1 MKGQNMNKT
10 ENKMYNFMIFF
21 ISQTVS
27 ELGTS
32 MTGFATV
39 IWMYSKSGQVMSA
52 SLLAICSTVPYL
64 IVSLL
69 GGATVDKMNKKKIM
83 LICDSIA
90 ATGSVFLLSCY
101 IFGALQLWVLCLVNV
116 INGFMNAFQNP
127 ASQVTVTLLVDK
139 KDYARIGGIQSTI
152 SALVGIFQPILA
164 TAILNML
171 GLQWILIIDLCT
183 FVFAFLALLFV
194 VQIPDEIPSDNQT
207 SFSEIWNGLKEG
219 IDFVVGNRP
228 ILMLLFMYCILEF
241 IGAISF
247 DGMFTPLLLART
259 NNNETIVGIVSSFM
273 ALGCIV
279 ASVLLSVIKQPQKKL
294 PLMYFGSYMCLIGI
308 TLFGMGRNLVWWCS
322 VVFIGCFGSP
332 IYHTYQTIIIREKV
346 DTSMQGRVFS
356 LQGMI
361 TQALTPLGFL
371 GGGMLADYIFEPFM
385 EKMSLSKNIIT
396 FLVGRQNGSGIGL
409 IFVLAGLTGIAALT
423 ILKCNPAIKQLDQ

>member
-1 MKGQNMNKT
+1 MNKT

-39 IWMYSKSGQVMSA
+39 IWMYSNSGQVMSS

-69 GGATVDKMNKKKIM
+69 GGVVVDKMNKKKIM

-90 ATGSVFLLSCY
+90 AAGSVILLGCY
-101 IFGALQLWVLCLVNV
+101 ILGYLQLWVLCLVNI
-116 INGFMNAFQNP
+116 INGFMSAFQNP
-127 ASQVTVTLLVDK
+127 ASQVTVTLLVEQ
-139 KDYARIGGIQSTI
+139 KDYARIGGIQSTMG
-152 SALVGIFQPILA
+152 ALVGIFQPILA
-164 TAILNML
+164 TTILNVL
-171 GLQWILIIDLCT
+171 GLQWILIVDLCT
-183 FVFAFLALLFV
+183 FVFAFLVLLFV
-194 VQIPDEIPSDNQT
+194 VQIPDEIASDSQS

-219 IDFVVGNRP
+219 IDFISGNRP
-228 ILMLLFMYCILEF
+228 ILMLLIMYCILEF

-273 ALGCIV
+273 AIGCRV
-279 ASVLLSVIKQPQKKL
+279 ASVILSMMEQPKKKL
-294 PLMYFGSYMCLIGI
+294 PIMYFGSYMCLIGI
-308 TLFGMGRNLVWWCS
+308 TLFGMGRSLVWWCI

-346 DTSMQGRVFS
+346 DASMQGRVFS

-371 GGGMLADYIFEPFM
+371 GGGMLADYIFEPLM
-385 EKMSLSKNIIT
+385 KKMFLGKNIIT
-396 FLVGRQNGSGIGL
+396 FFVGRQNGSGIGL
-409 IFVLAGLTGIAALT
+409 IFVIAGLVGIAALT
-423 ILKCNPAIKQLDQ
+423 ILKCNPAIKELEQ

>member
-1 MKGQNMNKT
+1 MNKT

-101 IFGALQLWVLCLVNV
+101 ILGALQLWVLCLVNV

-247 DGMFTPLLLART
+247 DGMFTPLLLALYSGKCT
-259 NNNETIVGIVSSFM
+259 VVSNKTATKKITINVFWQLYVFDWNYIVWN
-273 ALGCIV
+273 G
-279 ASVLLSVIKQPQKKL
+279 KKSC
-294 PLMYFGSYMCLIGI
+294 M
-308 TLFGMGRNLVWWCS
+308 
-322 VVFIGCFGSP
+322 VV
-332 IYHTYQTIIIREKV
+332 
-346 DTSMQGRVFS
+346 
-356 LQGMI
+356 
-361 TQALTPLGFL
+361 
-371 GGGMLADYIFEPFM
+371 
-385 EKMSLSKNIIT
+385 
-396 FLVGRQNGSGIGL
+396 
-409 IFVLAGLTGIAALT
+409 
-423 ILKCNPAIKQLDQ
+423 

>member
-1 MKGQNMNKT
+1 MNKT

-39 IWMYSKSGQVMSA
+39 IWMYSNSGQVMSS

-69 GGATVDKMNKKKIM
+69 GGVVVDKMNKKKIM

-90 ATGSVFLLSCY
+90 AAGSVILLGCY
-101 IFGALQLWVLCLVNV
+101 ILGYLQLWVLCLVNI

-127 ASQVTVTLLVDK
+127 ASQVTVALLVEQ
-139 KDYARIGGIQSTI
+139 KDYARIGGIQSTMG
-152 SALVGIFQPILA
+152 ALVGIFQPILA
-164 TAILNML
+164 TTILNVL
-171 GLQWILIIDLCT
+171 GLQWILIVDLCT
-183 FVFAFLALLFV
+183 FVFAFLVLLFV
-194 VQIPDEIPSDNQT
+194 VQIPDEIASDSQS

-219 IDFVVGNRP
+219 IDFISGNRP
-228 ILMLLFMYCILEF
+228 ILMLLIMYCILEF

-273 ALGCIV
+273 AIGCIV
-279 ASVLLSVIKQPQKKL
+279 ASVILSMMEQPKKKL
-294 PLMYFGSYMCLIGI
+294 PIMYFGSYMCLIGI
-308 TLFGMGRNLVWWCS
+308 TLFGMGRSLVWWCI

-346 DTSMQGRVFS
+346 DASMQGRVFS

-371 GGGMLADYIFEPFM
+371 GGGMLADYIFEPLM
-385 EKMSLSKNIIT
+385 KKMFLGKNIIT
-396 FLVGRQNGSGIGL
+396 FFVGRQNGSGIGL
-409 IFVLAGLTGIAALT
+409 IFVIAGLVGIAALT
-423 ILKCNPAIKQLDQ
+423 ILKCNPAIKELEQ

>member
-1 MKGQNMNKT
+1 MNKT

-39 IWMYSKSGQVMSA
+39 IWMYSNSGQVMSS

-69 GGATVDKMNKKKIM
+69 GGVVVDKMNKKKIM

-90 ATGSVFLLSCY
+90 AAGSVILLGCY
-101 IFGALQLWVLCLVNV
+101 ILGYLQLWVLCLVNI

-127 ASQVTVTLLVDK
+127 ASQVTVTLLVEQ
-139 KDYARIGGIQSTI
+139 KDYARIGGIQSTMG
-152 SALVGIFQPILA
+152 ALVGIFQPILA
-164 TAILNML
+164 TTILNVL
-171 GLQWILIIDLCT
+171 GLQWILIVDLCT
-183 FVFAFLALLFV
+183 FVFAFLVLLFV
-194 VQIPDEIPSDNQT
+194 VQIPDEIASDSQS

-219 IDFVVGNRP
+219 IDFISGNRP
-228 ILMLLFMYCILEF
+228 ILMLLIMYCILEF

-273 ALGCIV
+273 AIGCIV
-279 ASVLLSVIKQPQKKL
+279 ASVILSMMEQLKKKL
-294 PLMYFGSYMCLIGI
+294 PIMYFGSYMCLIGI
-308 TLFGMGRNLVWWCS
+308 TLFGMGRSLVWWCI

-346 DTSMQGRVFS
+346 DASMQGRVFS

-371 GGGMLADYIFEPFM
+371 GGGMLADYIFEPLM
-385 EKMSLSKNIIT
+385 KKMFLGKNIIT
-396 FLVGRQNGSGIGL
+396 FFVGRQNGSGIGL
-409 IFVLAGLTGIAALT
+409 IFVIAGLVGIAALT
-423 ILKCNPAIKQLDQ
+423 ILKCNPAIKELEQ

>member
-1 MKGQNMNKT
+1 MNKT

-39 IWMYSKSGQVMSA
+39 IWMYSNSGQVMSS

-69 GGATVDKMNKKKIM
+69 GGVVVDKMNKKKIM

-90 ATGSVFLLSCY
+90 AAGSVMLLGCY
-101 IFGALQLWVLCLVNV
+101 ILGYLQLWVLCLVNI

-127 ASQVTVTLLVDK
+127 ASQVAVTLLVEQ
-139 KDYARIGGIQSTI
+139 KDYARIGGIQSTMG
-152 SALVGIFQPILA
+152 ALVGIFQPILA
-164 TAILNML
+164 TTILNVL
-171 GLQWILIIDLCT
+171 GLQWILIVDLCT
-183 FVFAFLALLFV
+183 FVFAFLVLLFV
-194 VQIPDEIPSDNQT
+194 VQIPDEIASDSQS

-219 IDFVVGNRP
+219 IDFISGNRP
-228 ILMLLFMYCILEF
+228 ILMLLIMYCILEF

-273 ALGCIV
+273 AIGCIV
-279 ASVLLSVIKQPQKKL
+279 ASVILSMMEQPKKKL
-294 PLMYFGSYMCLIGI
+294 PIMYFGSYMCLIGI
-308 TLFGMGRNLVWWCS
+308 TLFGMGRSLVWWCI

-346 DTSMQGRVFS
+346 DASMQGRIFS

-371 GGGMLADYIFEPFM
+371 GGGMLADYIFEPLM
-385 EKMSLSKNIIT
+385 KKMFLGKNIIT
-396 FLVGRQNGSGIGL
+396 FFVGRQNGSGIGL
-409 IFVLAGLTGIAALT
+409 IFVIAGLVGIAALT
-423 ILKCNPAIKQLDQ
+423 ILKCNPAIKELEQ

>member
-1 MKGQNMNKT
+1 MNKT

-39 IWMYSKSGQVMSA
+39 IWMYSNSGQVMSS

-69 GGATVDKMNKKKIM
+69 GGVVVDKMNKKKIM

-90 ATGSVFLLSCY
+90 AAGSVILLGCY
-101 IFGALQLWVLCLVNV
+101 ILGYLQLWVLCLVNI

-127 ASQVTVTLLVDK
+127 ASQVTVTLLVEQ
-139 KDYARIGGIQSTI
+139 KDYARIGGIQSTMG
-152 SALVGIFQPILA
+152 ALVGIFQPILA
-164 TAILNML
+164 TTILNVL
-171 GLQWILIIDLCT
+171 GLQWILIVDLCT
-183 FVFAFLALLFV
+183 FVFAFLVLLFV
-194 VQIPDEIPSDNQT
+194 VQIPDEIASDSQS

-219 IDFVVGNRP
+219 IYFISGNRP
-228 ILMLLFMYCILEF
+228 ILMLLIMYCILEF

-273 ALGCIV
+273 AIGCIV
-279 ASVLLSVIKQPQKKL
+279 ASVILSMMEQPKKKL
-294 PLMYFGSYMCLIGI
+294 PIMYFGSYMCLIGI
-308 TLFGMGRNLVWWCS
+308 TLFGMGRNLVWWCI

-346 DTSMQGRVFS
+346 DASMQGRVFS

-371 GGGMLADYIFEPFM
+371 GGGMLADYIFEPLM
-385 EKMSLSKNIIT
+385 KKMFLGKNIIT
-396 FLVGRQNGSGIGL
+396 FFVGRQNGSGIGL
-409 IFVLAGLTGIAALT
+409 IFVIAGLVGIAALT
-423 ILKCNPAIKQLDQ
+423 ILKCNPAIKELEQ

>member
-1 MKGQNMNKT
+1 MNKT

-39 IWMYSKSGQVMSA
+39 IWMYSNSGQVMSS

-69 GGATVDKMNKKKIM
+69 GGVVVDKMNKKKIM

-90 ATGSVFLLSCY
+90 AAGSVMLLGCY
-101 IFGALQLWVLCLVNV
+101 ILGYLQLWVLCLVNI

-127 ASQVTVTLLVDK
+127 ASQVAVTLLVEQ
-139 KDYARIGGIQSTI
+139 KDYARIGGIQSTMG
-152 SALVGIFQPILA
+152 ALVGIFQPILA
-164 TAILNML
+164 TTILNVL
-171 GLQWILIIDLCT
+171 GLQWILIVDLCT
-183 FVFAFLALLFV
+183 FVFAFLVLLFV
-194 VQIPDEIPSDNQT
+194 VQIPDEIASDSQS

-219 IDFVVGNRP
+219 IDFISGNRP
-228 ILMLLFMYCILEF
+228 ILMLLIMYCILEF

-273 ALGCIV
+273 AIGCIV
-279 ASVLLSVIKQPQKKL
+279 ASVILSMMEQPKKKL
-294 PLMYFGSYMCLIGI
+294 PIMYFGSYMCLIGI
-308 TLFGMGRNLVWWCS
+308 TLFGMGRSLVWWCI

-346 DTSMQGRVFS
+346 DASMQGRVFS

-371 GGGMLADYIFEPFM
+371 GGGMLADYIFEPLM
-385 EKMSLSKNIIT
+385 KKMFLGKNIIT
-396 FLVGRQNGSGIGL
+396 FFVGRQNGSGIGL
-409 IFVLAGLTGIAALT
+409 IFVIAGLVGIAALT
-423 ILKCNPAIKQLDQ
+423 ILKCNPAIKELEQ

>member
-1 MKGQNMNKT
+1 MNKT

-39 IWMYSKSGQVMSA
+39 IWMYYNSGQVMSS

-69 GGATVDKMNKKKIM
+69 GGVVVDKMNKKKIM

-90 ATGSVFLLSCY
+90 AAGSVILLGCY
-101 IFGALQLWVLCLVNV
+101 ILGYLQLWVLCLVNI

-127 ASQVTVTLLVDK
+127 ASQVTVTLLVEQ
-139 KDYARIGGIQSTI
+139 KDYARIGGIQSTMG
-152 SALVGIFQPILA
+152 ALVGIFQPILA
-164 TAILNML
+164 TTILNVL
-171 GLQWILIIDLCT
+171 GLQWILIVDLCT
-183 FVFAFLALLFV
+183 FVFAFLVLLFV
-194 VQIPDEIPSDNQT
+194 VQIPDEIASDSQS

-219 IDFVVGNRP
+219 IDFISGNRP
-228 ILMLLFMYCILEF
+228 ILMLLIMYCILEF

-273 ALGCIV
+273 AIGCIV
-279 ASVLLSVIKQPQKKL
+279 ASVILSMMEQPKKKL
-294 PLMYFGSYMCLIGI
+294 PIMYFGSYMCLIGI
-308 TLFGMGRNLVWWCS
+308 TLFGMGRSLVWWCI

-346 DTSMQGRVFS
+346 DASMQGRVFS

-371 GGGMLADYIFEPFM
+371 GGGMLADYIFEPLM
-385 EKMSLSKNIIT
+385 KKMFLGKNIIT
-396 FLVGRQNGSGIGL
+396 FFVGRQNGSGIGL
-409 IFVLAGLTGIAALT
+409 IFVIAGLVGIAALT
-423 ILKCNPAIKQLDQ
+423 ILKCNPAIKELEQ

>member
-1 MKGQNMNKT
+1 MNKT

-39 IWMYSKSGQVMSA
+39 IWMYSNSGQVMSS

-69 GGATVDKMNKKKIM
+69 GGVVVDKMNKKKIM

-90 ATGSVFLLSCY
+90 AAGSVILLGCY
-101 IFGALQLWVLCLVNV
+101 ILGYLQLWVLCLVNI

-127 ASQVTVTLLVDK
+127 ASQVTVTLLVEQ
-139 KDYARIGGIQSTI
+139 KDYARIGGIQSTMG
-152 SALVGIFQPILA
+152 ALVGIFQPILA
-164 TAILNML
+164 TTILNVL
-171 GLQWILIIDLCT
+171 GLQWILIVDLCT
-183 FVFAFLALLFV
+183 FVFAFLVLLFV
-194 VQIPDEIPSDNQT
+194 VQIPDEIASDSQS

-219 IDFVVGNRP
+219 IDFISGNRP
-228 ILMLLFMYCILEF
+228 ILMLLIMYCILEF

-273 ALGCIV
+273 AIGCIV
-279 ASVLLSVIKQPQKKL
+279 ASVILSMMEQPKKKL
-294 PLMYFGSYMCLIGI
+294 PIMYFGSYMCLIGI
-308 TLFGMGRNLVWWCS
+308 TLFGMGRSLVWWCI

-346 DTSMQGRVFS
+346 DASMQGRVFS

-371 GGGMLADYIFEPFM
+371 GGGMLADYIFEPLM
-385 EKMSLSKNIIT
+385 KKMFFGKNIIT
-396 FLVGRQNGSGIGL
+396 FFVGRQNGSGIGL
-409 IFVLAGLTGIAALT
+409 IFVIAGLVGIAALT
-423 ILKCNPAIKQLDQ
+423 ILKCNPAIKELEQ

>member
-1 MKGQNMNKT
+1 MNKT

-21 ISQTVS
+21 ISQTIS

-39 IWMYSKSGQVMSA
+39 IWMYSNSGQVMSS

-69 GGATVDKMNKKKIM
+69 GGVVVDKMNKKKIM

-90 ATGSVFLLSCY
+90 AAGSVILFGCY
-101 IFGALQLWVLCLVNV
+101 ILGYLQLWVLCLVNI

-127 ASQVTVTLLVDK
+127 ASQVTVTLLVEQ
-139 KDYARIGGIQSTI
+139 KDYARIGGIQSTMG
-152 SALVGIFQPILA
+152 ALVGIFQPILA
-164 TAILNML
+164 TTILNVL
-171 GLQWILIIDLCT
+171 GFQWILIVDLCT
-183 FVFAFLALLFV
+183 FVFAFLVLLFV
-194 VQIPDEIPSDNQT
+194 VQIPDEIASDSQS

-219 IDFVVGNRP
+219 IDFISGNRP
-228 ILMLLFMYCILEF
+228 ILMLLIMYCILEF

-273 ALGCIV
+273 AIGCIV
-279 ASVLLSVIKQPQKKL
+279 ASVILSMMEQPKKKL
-294 PLMYFGSYMCLIGI
+294 PIMYFGSYMCLIGI
-308 TLFGMGRNLVWWCS
+308 TLFGMGRSLVWWCI

-346 DTSMQGRVFS
+346 DASMQGRVFS

-371 GGGMLADYIFEPFM
+371 GGGMLADYIFEPLM
-385 EKMSLSKNIIT
+385 KKMFLGKNIIT
-396 FLVGRQNGSGIGL
+396 FFVGRQNGSGIGL
-409 IFVLAGLTGIAALT
+409 IFVIAGLVGIAALT
-423 ILKCNPAIKQLDQ
+423 ILKCNPAIKELEQ

>member
-1 MKGQNMNKT
+1 MNKT

-39 IWMYSKSGQVMSA
+39 IWMYSNSGQVMSS

-64 IVSLL
+64 IVCLL
-69 GGATVDKMNKKKIM
+69 GGVVVDKMNKKKIM

-90 ATGSVFLLSCY
+90 AAGSVILLGCY
-101 IFGALQLWVLCLVNV
+101 ILGYLQLWVLCLVNI

-127 ASQVTVTLLVDK
+127 ASQVTVTLLVEQ
-139 KDYARIGGIQSTI
+139 KDYARIGGIQSTMG
-152 SALVGIFQPILA
+152 ALVGIFQPILA
-164 TAILNML
+164 TTILNVL
-171 GLQWILIIDLCT
+171 GLQWILIVDLCT
-183 FVFAFLALLFV
+183 FVFAFLVLLFV
-194 VQIPDEIPSDNQT
+194 VQIPDEIASDSQS

-219 IDFVVGNRP
+219 IDFISGNRP
-228 ILMLLFMYCILEF
+228 ILMLLIMYCILEF

-273 ALGCIV
+273 AIGCIV
-279 ASVLLSVIKQPQKKL
+279 ASVILSMMEQPKKKL
-294 PLMYFGSYMCLIGI
+294 PIMYFGSYMCLIGI
-308 TLFGMGRNLVWWCS
+308 TLFGMGRSLVWWCI

-332 IYHTYQTIIIREKV
+332 IYHTYQTIIIREKI

-371 GGGMLADYIFEPFM
+371 GGGILADYVFEPFM
-385 EKMSLSKNIIT
+385 KKMYSKRNIIT

-409 IFVLAGLTGIAALT
+409 IFVLAGVTGIIVLT
-423 ILKCNPAIKQLDQ
+423 IMKCNPAIKQLDR

>member
-101 IFGALQLWVLCLVNV
+101 ILGALQLWVLCLVNV

-294 PLMYFGSYMCLIGI
+294 P
-308 TLFGMGRNLVWWCS
+308 
-322 VVFIGCFGSP
+322 
-332 IYHTYQTIIIREKV
+332 
-346 DTSMQGRVFS
+346 
-356 LQGMI
+356 
-361 TQALTPLGFL
+361 
-371 GGGMLADYIFEPFM
+371 
-385 EKMSLSKNIIT
+385 
-396 FLVGRQNGSGIGL
+396 
-409 IFVLAGLTGIAALT
+409 
-423 ILKCNPAIKQLDQ
+423 

>member
-1 MKGQNMNKT
+1 MNKT

-39 IWMYSKSGQVMSA
+39 IWMYSKSGQVMTA

-101 IFGALQLWVLCLVNV
+101 ILGALQLWVLCLVNV

-308 TLFGMGRNLVWWCS
+308 TLFGMGRNLVWWCI

-346 DTSMQGRVFS
+346 DTTMQGRVFS

-371 GGGMLADYIFEPFM
+371 MGGMLADYIFEPFM
-385 EKMSLSKNIIT
+385 KKMSLHKNMIT
-396 FLVGRQNGSGIGL
+396 FLVGRQSGSGIGL
-409 IFVLAGLTGIAALT
+409 IFVIAGVIGIVTLT
-423 ILKCNPAIKQLDQ
+423 IMKCNPAIKQLDQL

>member
-1 MKGQNMNKT
+1 MKRTGNKI
-10 ENKMYNFMIFF
+10 YNFMIFF

-39 IWMYSKSGQVMSA
+39 IWMYSNSGRVMSS

-69 GGATVDKMNKKKIM
+69 GGAVVDKTNKKKIM

-90 ATGSVFLLSCY
+90 AMGSVILLSCY
-101 IFGALQLWVLCLVNV
+101 IVGHLLLWVLCLVNV

-127 ASQVTVTLLVDK
+127 ASQVAVTLLVDK
-139 KDYARIGGIQSTI
+139 KDYAKIGGIQSTMG
-152 SALVGIFQPILA
+152 ALVGIFQPILA
-164 TAILNML
+164 TTILNVF

-183 FVFAFLALLFV
+183 FLLAFFALLFIV
-194 VQIPDEIPSDNQT
+194 EIPDEISLNDQT
-207 SFSEIWNGLKEG
+207 SFLEIWNGLKEG
-219 IDFVVGNRP
+219 IDFLADNRP
-228 ILMLLFMYCILEF
+228 VLMLLVMYCILEF

-247 DGMFTPLLLART
+247 DSMCTPLLLART
-259 NNNETIVGIVSSFM
+259 NNNGTIVGIVSSFM
-273 ALGCIV
+273 AIGCIV
-279 ASVLLSVIKQPQKKL
+279 ASVLLSIIKQQEKKL
-294 PLMYFGSYMCLIGI
+294 PLMYFGSYLCLLGI
-308 TLFGMGRNLVWWCS
+308 TLFGMGRNLVWWCI

-346 DTSMQGRVFS
+346 DTSVQGRVFS

-361 TQALTPLGFL
+361 TQALTPLGFF
-371 GGGMLADYIFEPFM
+371 GGGMLADYVFEPFIR
-385 EKMSLSKNIIT
+385 KMSSNRNIIT

-409 IFVLAGLTGIAALT
+409 IFVLAGLTGMIALT
-423 ILKCNPAIKQLDQ
+423 IMKCHPAIKQLDQ

>member
-1 MKGQNMNKT
+1 MNKT

-32 MTGFATV
+32 RTGFATV
-39 IWMYSKSGQVMSA
+39 IWMYSNSGQVMSS

-69 GGATVDKMNKKKIM
+69 GGVVVDKMNKKKIM

-90 ATGSVFLLSCY
+90 AAGSVILLGCY
-101 IFGALQLWVLCLVNV
+101 ILGYLQLWVLCLVNI

-127 ASQVTVTLLVDK
+127 ASQVTVTLLVEQ
-139 KDYARIGGIQSTI
+139 KDYARIGGIQSTMG
-152 SALVGIFQPILA
+152 ALVGIFQPILA
-164 TAILNML
+164 TTILNVL
-171 GLQWILIIDLCT
+171 GLQWILIVDLCT
-183 FVFAFLALLFV
+183 FVFAFLVLLFV
-194 VQIPDEIPSDNQT
+194 VQIPDEIASDSQS

-219 IDFVVGNRP
+219 IDFISGNRP
-228 ILMLLFMYCILEF
+228 ILMLLIMYCILEF

-273 ALGCIV
+273 AIGCIV
-279 ASVLLSVIKQPQKKL
+279 ASVILSMMEQPKKKL
-294 PLMYFGSYMCLIGI
+294 PIMYFGSYMCLIGI
-308 TLFGMGRNLVWWCS
+308 TLFGMGRSLVWWCI

-346 DTSMQGRVFS
+346 AASMQGRVFS

-371 GGGMLADYIFEPFM
+371 GGGMLADYIFEPLM
-385 EKMSLSKNIIT
+385 KKMFLGKNIIT
-396 FLVGRQNGSGIGL
+396 FFVGRQNGSGIGL
-409 IFVLAGLTGIAALT
+409 IFVIAGLVGIAALT
-423 ILKCNPAIKQLDQ
+423 ILKCNPAIKELEQ

>member
-1 MKGQNMNKT
+1 MNKT

-39 IWMYSKSGQVMSA
+39 IWMYSNSGQVMSS

-69 GGATVDKMNKKKIM
+69 GGVVVDKMNKKKIM

-90 ATGSVFLLSCY
+90 AAGSVILLGCY
-101 IFGALQLWVLCLVNV
+101 ILGYLQLWVLCLVNI

-127 ASQVTVTLLVDK
+127 ASQVTVTLLVEQ
-139 KDYARIGGIQSTI
+139 KDYARIGGIQSTMG
-152 SALVGIFQPILA
+152 ALVGIFQPILA
-164 TAILNML
+164 TTILNVL
-171 GLQWILIIDLCT
+171 GLQWILIVDLCT
-183 FVFAFLALLFV
+183 FVFAFLVLLFV
-194 VQIPDEIPSDNQT
+194 VQIPDEIAADSQS

-219 IDFVVGNRP
+219 IDFISGNRP
-228 ILMLLFMYCILEF
+228 ILMLLIMYCILEF

-273 ALGCIV
+273 AIGCIV
-279 ASVLLSVIKQPQKKL
+279 ASVILSMMEQPKKKL
-294 PLMYFGSYMCLIGI
+294 PIMYFGSYMCLIGI
-308 TLFGMGRNLVWWCS
+308 TLFGMGRSLVWWCI

-346 DTSMQGRVFS
+346 DASMQGRVFS

-371 GGGMLADYIFEPFM
+371 GGGMLADYIFEPLM
-385 EKMSLSKNIIT
+385 KKMFLGKNIIT
-396 FLVGRQNGSGIGL
+396 FFVGRQNGSGIGL
-409 IFVLAGLTGIAALT
+409 IFVIAGLVGIAALT
-423 ILKCNPAIKQLDQ
+423 ILKCNPAIKELEQ

>member
-1 MKGQNMNKT
+1 MNKT

-39 IWMYSKSGQVMSA
+39 IWMYSNSGQVMSS
-52 SLLAICSTVPYL
+52 SLLAICNTVPYL

-69 GGATVDKMNKKKIM
+69 GGVVVDKMNKKKIM

-90 ATGSVFLLSCY
+90 AAGSVMLLGCY
-101 IFGALQLWVLCLVNV
+101 ILGYLQLWVLCLVNI

-127 ASQVTVTLLVDK
+127 ASQVAVTLLVEQ
-139 KDYARIGGIQSTI
+139 KDYARIGGIQSTMG
-152 SALVGIFQPILA
+152 ALVGIFQPILA
-164 TAILNML
+164 TTILNVL
-171 GLQWILIIDLCT
+171 GLQWILIVDLCT
-183 FVFAFLALLFV
+183 FVFAFLVLLFV
-194 VQIPDEIPSDNQT
+194 VQIPDEIAYDSQS

-219 IDFVVGNRP
+219 IDFISGNRP
-228 ILMLLFMYCILEF
+228 ILMLLIMYCILEF

-273 ALGCIV
+273 AIGCIV
-279 ASVLLSVIKQPQKKL
+279 ASVILSMMEQPKKKL
-294 PLMYFGSYMCLIGI
+294 PIMYFGSYMCLIGI
-308 TLFGMGRNLVWWCS
+308 TLFGMGRSLVWWCI

-346 DTSMQGRVFS
+346 DASMQGRVFS

-371 GGGMLADYIFEPFM
+371 GGGMLADYIFEPLM
-385 EKMSLSKNIIT
+385 KKMFLGKNIIT
-396 FLVGRQNGSGIGL
+396 FFVGRQNGSGIGL
-409 IFVLAGLTGIAALT
+409 IFVIAGLVGIAALT
-423 ILKCNPAIKQLDQ
+423 ILKCNPAIKELEQ

>member
-1 MKGQNMNKT
+1 MNKT

-39 IWMYSKSGQVMSA
+39 IWMYSNSGQVMSS

-69 GGATVDKMNKKKIM
+69 GGVVVDKMNKKKIM

-90 ATGSVFLLSCY
+90 AAGFVILLGCY
-101 IFGALQLWVLCLVNV
+101 ILGYLQLWVLCLVNI

-127 ASQVTVTLLVDK
+127 ASQVTVTLLVEQ
-139 KDYARIGGIQSTI
+139 KDYARIGGIQSTMG
-152 SALVGIFQPILA
+152 ALVGIFQPILA
-164 TAILNML
+164 TTILNVL
-171 GLQWILIIDLCT
+171 GLQWILIVDLCT
-183 FVFAFLALLFV
+183 FVFAFLVLLFV
-194 VQIPDEIPSDNQT
+194 VQIPDEIASDSQS

-219 IDFVVGNRP
+219 IDFISGNRP
-228 ILMLLFMYCILEF
+228 ILMLLIMYCILEF

-273 ALGCIV
+273 AIGCIV
-279 ASVLLSVIKQPQKKL
+279 ASVILSMMEQPKKKL
-294 PLMYFGSYMCLIGI
+294 PIMYFGSYMCLIGI
-308 TLFGMGRNLVWWCS
+308 TLFGMGRSLVWWCI

-346 DTSMQGRVFS
+346 DASMQGRVFS

-371 GGGMLADYIFEPFM
+371 GGGMLADYIFEPLM
-385 EKMSLSKNIIT
+385 KKMFLGKNIIT
-396 FLVGRQNGSGIGL
+396 FFVGRQNGSGIGL
-409 IFVLAGLTGIAALT
+409 IFVIAGLVGIAALT
-423 ILKCNPAIKQLDQ
+423 ILKCNPAIKELEQ

>member
-1 MKGQNMNKT
+1 MNKT
-10 ENKMYNFMIFF
+10 GNKMYNFMIFF

-39 IWMYSKSGQVMSA
+39 IWMYSNSGQVMSS

-69 GGATVDKMNKKKIM
+69 GGVVVDKMNKKKIM

-90 ATGSVFLLSCY
+90 AAGSVMLLGCY
-101 IFGALQLWVLCLVNV
+101 ILGYLQLWVLCLVNI

-127 ASQVTVTLLVDK
+127 ASQVAVTLLVEQ
-139 KDYARIGGIQSTI
+139 KDYARIGGIQSTMG
-152 SALVGIFQPILA
+152 ALVGIFQPILA
-164 TAILNML
+164 TTILNVL
-171 GLQWILIIDLCT
+171 GLQWILIVDLCT
-183 FVFAFLALLFV
+183 FIFAFLVLLFV
-194 VQIPDEIPSDNQT
+194 VQIPDEIDSDSQS

-219 IDFVVGNRP
+219 IDFISGNRP
-228 ILMLLFMYCILEF
+228 ILMLLIMYCILEL

-273 ALGCIV
+273 AIGCIV
-279 ASVLLSVIKQPQKKL
+279 ASGILSIIEQPKKKL
-294 PLMYFGSYMCLIGI
+294 PIMYFGSYMCLIGI
-308 TLFGMGRNLVWWCS
+308 TLFGMGRSLVWWCI

-346 DTSMQGRVFS
+346 DASMQGRVFS

-371 GGGMLADYIFEPFM
+371 GGGMLADYIFEPLM
-385 EKMSLSKNIIT
+385 KKMFLGKNIIT
-396 FLVGRQNGSGIGL
+396 FFVGRQNGSGIGL
-409 IFVLAGLTGIAALT
+409 IFVIAGLVGIAALT
-423 ILKCNPAIKQLDQ
+423 ILKCNPAIKELEQ

>member
-1 MKGQNMNKT
+1 MNKT

-27 ELGTS
+27 ELGAS

-39 IWMYSKSGQVMSA
+39 IWMYSNSGQVMSS

-69 GGATVDKMNKKKIM
+69 GGVVVDKMNKKKIM

-90 ATGSVFLLSCY
+90 AAGSVILLGCY
-101 IFGALQLWVLCLVNV
+101 ILGYLQLWVLCLVNI

-127 ASQVTVTLLVDK
+127 ASQVTVTLLVEQ
-139 KDYARIGGIQSTI
+139 KDYARIGGIQSTMG
-152 SALVGIFQPILA
+152 ALVGIFQPILA
-164 TAILNML
+164 TTILNVL
-171 GLQWILIIDLCT
+171 GLQWILIVDLCT
-183 FVFAFLALLFV
+183 FVFAFLVLLFV
-194 VQIPDEIPSDNQT
+194 VQIPDEIASDSQS

-219 IDFVVGNRP
+219 IDFISGNRP
-228 ILMLLFMYCILEF
+228 ILMLLIMYCILEF

-273 ALGCIV
+273 AIGCIV
-279 ASVLLSVIKQPQKKL
+279 ASVILSMMEQPKKKL
-294 PLMYFGSYMCLIGI
+294 PIMYFGSYMCLIGI
-308 TLFGMGRNLVWWCS
+308 TLFGMGRSLVWWCI

-346 DTSMQGRVFS
+346 DASMQGRVFS

-371 GGGMLADYIFEPFM
+371 GGGMLADYIFEPLM
-385 EKMSLSKNIIT
+385 KKMFLGKNIIT
-396 FLVGRQNGSGIGL
+396 FFVGRQNGSGIGL
-409 IFVLAGLTGIAALT
+409 IFVIAGLVGIAALT
-423 ILKCNPAIKQLDQ
+423 ILKCNPAIKELEQ

>member
-1 MKGQNMNKT
+1 MNKT

-39 IWMYSKSGQVMSA
+39 IWMYSNSGQVMSS

-69 GGATVDKMNKKKIM
+69 GGVVVDKMNKKKIM

-90 ATGSVFLLSCY
+90 AAGSVILLGCY
-101 IFGALQLWVLCLVNV
+101 ILGYLQLWVLCLVNI

-127 ASQVTVTLLVDK
+127 ASQVTVTLLVEQ
-139 KDYARIGGIQSTI
+139 KDYARIGGIQSTMG
-152 SALVGIFQPILA
+152 ALVGILQPILA
-164 TAILNML
+164 TTILNVL
-171 GLQWILIIDLCT
+171 GLQWILIVDLCT
-183 FVFAFLALLFV
+183 FVFAFLVLLFV
-194 VQIPDEIPSDNQT
+194 VQIPDEIAADSQS

-219 IDFVVGNRP
+219 IDFISGNRP
-228 ILMLLFMYCILEF
+228 ILMLLIMYCILEF

-273 ALGCIV
+273 AIGCIV
-279 ASVLLSVIKQPQKKL
+279 ASVILSMMEQPKKKL
-294 PLMYFGSYMCLIGI
+294 PIMYFGSYMCLIGI
-308 TLFGMGRNLVWWCS
+308 TLFGMGRSLVWWCI

-346 DTSMQGRVFS
+346 DASMQGRVFS

-371 GGGMLADYIFEPFM
+371 GGGMLADYIFEPLM
-385 EKMSLSKNIIT
+385 KKMFLGKNIIT
-396 FLVGRQNGSGIGL
+396 FFVGRQNGSGIGL
-409 IFVLAGLTGIAALT
+409 IFVIAGLVGIAALT
-423 ILKCNPAIKQLDQ
+423 ILKCNPAIKELEQ

>member
-1 MKGQNMNKT
+1 MNKT
-10 ENKMYNFMIFF
+10 GNKMYNFMIFF

-39 IWMYSKSGQVMSA
+39 IWMYSNSGQVMSS

-69 GGATVDKMNKKKIM
+69 GGVVVDKMNKKKIM

-90 ATGSVFLLSCY
+90 AAGSVILLGCY
-101 IFGALQLWVLCLVNV
+101 ILGYLQLWVLCLVNI

-127 ASQVTVTLLVDK
+127 ASQVTVTLLVEQ
-139 KDYARIGGIQSTI
+139 KDYARIGGIQSTMG
-152 SALVGIFQPILA
+152 ALVGIFQPILA
-164 TAILNML
+164 TTILNVL
-171 GLQWILIIDLCT
+171 GLQWILIVDLCT
-183 FVFAFLALLFV
+183 FVFAFLVLLFV
-194 VQIPDEIPSDNQT
+194 VQIPDEIASDSQS

-219 IDFVVGNRP
+219 IDFISGNRP
-228 ILMLLFMYCILEF
+228 ILMLLIMYCILEF

-273 ALGCIV
+273 AIGCIV
-279 ASVLLSVIKQPQKKL
+279 ASVILSMMEQPKKKL
-294 PLMYFGSYMCLIGI
+294 PIMYFGSYMCLIGI
-308 TLFGMGRNLVWWCS
+308 TLFGMGRSLVWWCI

-346 DTSMQGRVFS
+346 DASMQGRVFS

-371 GGGMLADYIFEPFM
+371 GGGMLADYIFEPLM
-385 EKMSLSKNIIT
+385 KKMFLGKNIIT
-396 FLVGRQNGSGIGL
+396 FFVGRQNGSGIGL
-409 IFVLAGLTGIAALT
+409 IFVIAGLVGIAALT
-423 ILKCNPAIKQLDQ
+423 ILKCNPAIKELEQ

>member
-1 MKGQNMNKT
+1 MNKT

-39 IWMYSKSGQVMSA
+39 IWMYSNSGQVMSS

-69 GGATVDKMNKKKIM
+69 GGVVVDKMNKKKIM

-90 ATGSVFLLSCY
+90 AAGSVILLGCY
-101 IFGALQLWVLCLVNV
+101 ILGYLQLWVLCLVNI

-127 ASQVTVTLLVDK
+127 ASQVTVTLLVEQ
-139 KDYARIGGIQSTI
+139 KDYARIGGIQSTMG
-152 SALVGIFQPILA
+152 ALVGIFQPILA
-164 TAILNML
+164 TTILNVL
-171 GLQWILIIDLCT
+171 GLQWILIVDLCT
-183 FVFAFLALLFV
+183 FVFAFLVLLFV
-194 VQIPDEIPSDNQT
+194 VQIPDEIAADSQS

-219 IDFVVGNRP
+219 IDFISGNRP
-228 ILMLLFMYCILEF
+228 ILMLLIMYCILEF

-273 ALGCIV
+273 AIGCIV
-279 ASVLLSVIKQPQKKL
+279 ASVILSMMEQPKKKL
-294 PLMYFGSYMCLIGI
+294 PIMYFGSYMCLIGI
-308 TLFGMGRNLVWWCS
+308 TLFGMGRSLVWWCI

-346 DTSMQGRVFS
+346 DASMQGRVFS

-361 TQALTPLGFL
+361 TQALTSLGFL
-371 GGGMLADYIFEPFM
+371 GGGMLADYIFEPLM
-385 EKMSLSKNIIT
+385 KKMFLGKNIIT
-396 FLVGRQNGSGIGL
+396 FFVGRQNGSGIGL
-409 IFVLAGLTGIAALT
+409 IFVIAGLVGIAALT
-423 ILKCNPAIKQLDQ
+423 ILKCNPAIKELEQ

>member
-101 IFGALQLWVLCLVNV
+101 ILGALQLWVLCLVNV

-219 IDFVVGNRP
+219 IDFVVRNRP

-273 ALGCIV
+273 AIGCIV
-279 ASVLLSVIKQPQKKL
+279 ASVLLSILKQPHKKL
-294 PLMYFGSYMCLIGI
+294 PVMYFGSYLCLLGI

-385 EKMSLSKNIIT
+385 EKISLSKNIIT

>member
-1 MKGQNMNKT
+1 MNKT

-39 IWMYSKSGQVMSA
+39 IWMYSNSGQVMSS

-69 GGATVDKMNKKKIM
+69 GGVVVDKMNKKKIM

-90 ATGSVFLLSCY
+90 AAGSVILLGCY
-101 IFGALQLWVLCLVNV
+101 ILGYLQLWVLCLVNI

-127 ASQVTVTLLVDK
+127 ASQVTVTLLVEQ
-139 KDYARIGGIQSTI
+139 KDYARIGGIQSTMG
-152 SALVGIFQPILA
+152 ALVGIFQPILA
-164 TAILNML
+164 TTILNVL
-171 GLQWILIIDLCT
+171 GLQWILIVDLCT
-183 FVFAFLALLFV
+183 FVFAFLVLLFV
-194 VQIPDEIPSDNQT
+194 VQIPDEIASDSQS

-219 IDFVVGNRP
+219 IDFISGNRP
-228 ILMLLFMYCILEF
+228 ILMLLIMYCILEF

-273 ALGCIV
+273 AIGCIV
-279 ASVLLSVIKQPQKKL
+279 ASVILSMMEQPKKKL
-294 PLMYFGSYMCLIGI
+294 PIMYFGSYMCLIGI
-308 TLFGMGRNLVWWCS
+308 TLFGMGRSLVWWCI

-346 DTSMQGRVFS
+346 DASMQGRVFS

-371 GGGMLADYIFEPFM
+371 GGGMLADYIFEPLM
-385 EKMSLSKNIIT
+385 KKMFLGKNIIT
-396 FLVGRQNGSGIGL
+396 FFVGRQNGSGIGL
-409 IFVLAGLTGIAALT
+409 IFVIAG
-423 ILKCNPAIKQLDQ
+423 

>member
-1 MKGQNMNKT
+1 MNKT

-32 MTGFATV
+32 MTGFATA
-39 IWMYSKSGQVMSA
+39 IWVYSNSGQVMSA
-52 SLLAICSTVPYL
+52 SLLAISSAVPYL

-69 GGATVDKMNKKKIM
+69 GGAVVDKMNKKKIM
-83 LICDSIA
+83 LICDSVA
-90 ATGSVFLLSCY
+90 AAGSVILLSCY
-101 IFGALQLWVLCLVNV
+101 ILGCLQLWVLCLVNV

-127 ASQVTVTLLVDK
+127 ASQVTVTLLVDQ
-139 KDYARIGGIQSTI
+139 KDYARIGGIQSVM

-164 TAILNML
+164 TIILNIS
-171 GLQWILIIDLCT
+171 GLTLILIVDLCT
-183 FVFAFLALLFV
+183 FVFAVLVLLFF
-194 VQIPDEIPSDNQT
+194 VQIPDEISSDHQS

-219 IDFVVGNRP
+219 IGFIVCNRP
-228 ILMLLFMYCILEF
+228 ILMLLIMYCILEF
-241 IGAISF
+241 MGAISF

-259 NNNETIVGIVSSFM
+259 NNNETIVGIVSLFM

-279 ASVLLSVIKQPQKKL
+279 ASVLLSIIKQPQKKL

-308 TLFGMGRNLVWWCS
+308 TLFGMGRNLVWWCI

-361 TQALTPLGFL
+361 SQALTPLGFL

-385 EKMSLSKNIIT
+385 KKMSSSKNIIT
-396 FLVGRQNGSGIGL
+396 FFVGRQNGSGIGL
-409 IFVLAGLTGIAALT
+409 IFVLAGFIGIAVLT

>member
-1 MKGQNMNKT
+1 MNIT
-10 ENKMYNFMIFF
+10 ENKMCNFMIFF

-39 IWMYSKSGQVMSA
+39 IWMYSNSGQVMSA

-69 GGATVDKMNKKKIM
+69 GGAVVDKMNKKKIM

-90 ATGSVFLLSCY
+90 AVGSVILLGCY
-101 IFGALQLWVLCLVNV
+101 IFGYLQLWELCLVNV

-127 ASQVTVTLLVDK
+127 ASQVAVTLLVDQ
-139 KDYARIGGIQSTI
+139 KDYARIGGIQSTMG
-152 SALVGIFQPILA
+152 ALVSIFQPILA
-164 TAILNML
+164 TTILNVF

-183 FVFAFLALLFV
+183 FIFAFLVLLFV
-194 VQIPDEIPSDNQT
+194 VQIPDGISSDNQS

-219 IDFVVGNRP
+219 IDFIACNRP
-228 ILMLLFMYCILEF
+228 ILMLLIMYCILEF

-247 DGMFTPLLLART
+247 DGMFTPFLLART
-259 NNNETIVGIVSSFM
+259 NNNQTIVGIVSSFM
-273 ALGCIV
+273 AIGCIV
-279 ASVLLSVIKQPQKKL
+279 ASILLSIIKQPEKKL
-294 PLMYFGSYMCLIGI
+294 PLMYFGSYLCLGGI
-308 TLFGMGRNLVWWCS
+308 TLFGMGRNLVWWCI

-356 LQGMI
+356 LQGLI

-371 GGGMLADYIFEPFM
+371 GGGIMADYIFEPLVK
-385 EKMSLSKNIIT
+385 KMSSSENIIT
-396 FLVGRQNGSGIGL
+396 FFVGRQNGSGIGL
-409 IFVLAGLTGIAALT
+409 IFVVAGLIGIVTLT
-423 ILKCNPAIKQLDQ
+423 ILKCNPTIKQLDQ

>member
-1 MKGQNMNKT
+1 MNKT

-39 IWMYSKSGQVMSA
+39 IWMYSNSGQVMSS

-69 GGATVDKMNKKKIM
+69 GGVVVDKMNKKKIM

-90 ATGSVFLLSCY
+90 AAGSVILLGCY
-101 IFGALQLWVLCLVNV
+101 ILGYLQLWVLCLVNV

-127 ASQVTVTLLVDK
+127 ASQVTVTLLVEQ
-139 KDYARIGGIQSTI
+139 KDYARIGGIQSTMG
-152 SALVGIFQPILA
+152 ALVGIFQPILA
-164 TAILNML
+164 TTILNVL
-171 GLQWILIIDLCT
+171 GLQWILIVDLCT
-183 FVFAFLALLFV
+183 FVFAFLVLLFV
-194 VQIPDEIPSDNQT
+194 VQIPDEIASDSQS

-219 IDFVVGNRP
+219 IDFISGNRP
-228 ILMLLFMYCILEF
+228 ILMLLIMYCILEF

-273 ALGCIV
+273 AIGCIV
-279 ASVLLSVIKQPQKKL
+279 ASVILSMMEQPKKKL
-294 PLMYFGSYMCLIGI
+294 PIMYFGSYMCLIGI
-308 TLFGMGRNLVWWCS
+308 TLFGMGRSLVWWCI

-346 DTSMQGRVFS
+346 DASMQGRVFS

-371 GGGMLADYIFEPFM
+371 GGGMLADYIFEPLM
-385 EKMSLSKNIIT
+385 KKMFLGKNIIT
-396 FLVGRQNGSGIGL
+396 FFVGRQNGSGIGL
-409 IFVLAGLTGIAALT
+409 IFVIAGLVGIAALT
-423 ILKCNPAIKQLDQ
+423 ILKCNPAIKELEQ

>member
-1 MKGQNMNKT
+1 MNKT

-39 IWMYSKSGQVMSA
+39 IWMYSNSGQVMSS

-69 GGATVDKMNKKKIM
+69 GGVVVDKMNKKKIM

-90 ATGSVFLLSCY
+90 AAGSVILLGCY
-101 IFGALQLWVLCLVNV
+101 ILGYLQLWVLCLVNI

-127 ASQVTVTLLVDK
+127 ASQVTVTLLVEQ
-139 KDYARIGGIQSTI
+139 KDYARIGGIQSTMG
-152 SALVGIFQPILA
+152 ALVGIFQPILA
-164 TAILNML
+164 TTILNVL
-171 GLQWILIIDLCT
+171 GLQWILIVDLCT

-194 VQIPDEIPSDNQT
+194 VQIPDEIASDSQS

-219 IDFVVGNRP
+219 IDFISGNRP
-228 ILMLLFMYCILEF
+228 ILMLLIMYCILEF

-273 ALGCIV
+273 AIGCIV
-279 ASVLLSVIKQPQKKL
+279 ASVILSMMEQPKKKL
-294 PLMYFGSYMCLIGI
+294 PIMYFGSYMCLIGI
-308 TLFGMGRNLVWWCS
+308 TLFGMGRSLVWWCI

-346 DTSMQGRVFS
+346 DASMQGRVFS

-371 GGGMLADYIFEPFM
+371 GGGMLADYIFEPLM
-385 EKMSLSKNIIT
+385 KKMFLGKNIIT
-396 FLVGRQNGSGIGL
+396 FFVGRQNGSGIGL
-409 IFVLAGLTGIAALT
+409 IFVIAGLVGIAALT
-423 ILKCNPAIKQLDQ
+423 ILKCNPAIKELEQ